1 MKKNI
6 TTLKFSFN
14 ALTKGIML
22 LAGYILLSFGSYAQY
37 PVATHSN
44 QFGYVSCAESAI
56 ALVQVEDEKG
66 NIVFTKT
73 DDCNGP
79 TTVFGTTANP
89 VFTLSAGSSYTIR
102 INTVGRTPVSS
113 RFDLGSTGAIYLDYN
128 NDFDFTDVGEWIS
141 TGQTL
146 QNIPGAVGT
155 NTYPTAPTASRAK
168 TFTVPC
174 TAVGGITRL
183 RVRTSDFSGVSAA
196 TSSSRL
202 TDGETEDFVINIAK
216 PATVTSAFFMP
227 DTAFTGTLVNIANS
241 NQNGYLSHEWTID
254 GTKSSTVN
262 TEYTFS
268 PAGTYNVKLK
278 STNCL
283 GTDSTTK
290 SIVIVDPTAPAVS
303 DFVSDK
309 NVVELYEPV
318 NLIDLSANG
327 PTYWNWVISNGV
339 DTIDG
344 DDDPSLRGG
353 NPRIN
358 QNPTIFTSNGN
369 GAVGLGVWT
378 VTLTASNAIIGS
390 APETKVGYITVQRSS
405 YNMGAATALPAGII
419 TTASGE
425 LFDKGG
431 PTGNYSAGETNE
443 ALIAPCGAQSV
454 TLEFTQFKVNAN
466 ATLKI
471 YDGLNAL
478 ATPIHTGNGYTLG
491 NEPTGPITASSG
503 AMYLLWTTT
512 AGATNDGFAANW
524 SSVAG
529 VGATPVASFT
539 LPNTTLYNAVP
550 VAFVNTSLNAG
561 GNTTLEWTLTG
572 PENLTSNFKDFAY
585 TFLSNGSYTLSLKV
599 TTCDNQVS
607 TSTQTF
613 TVVSP
618 TTPTNLDFVAD
629 NQRPNIGDAV
639 TITATSDKANNW
651 EWSIFPLTGWEAD
664 ARPNTSNV
672 RSFTFNQPG
681 VYTVQCRAYN
691 STNELASE
699 ATVVKTSYIL
709 VVEYCTPIIGV
720 TTSTDIGISYFSLTD
735 PLSGESFENSS
746 ATGVEYTD
754 YSDLGAIDLNFG
766 GTYTFEVKR
775 PSNVNDMSRKMW
787 IDWNV
792 DGDFDDAGEEVAAEA
807 VGNNMTWTS
816 SFTVPDASTAF
827 EATTRARIGVSYDTD
842 PNEACGAS
850 SNPNANRIGEFEDY
864 LIRVVN
870 DGDEPVITLIDADT
884 VFIEQNATPPYVALG
899 ATALDP
905 SQGDISGNIT
915 ITSDLDQSLAG
926 VYYEVYNVMDASGNA
941 AEPVTRVIYVV
952 ADQTAPV
959 ITINGA
965 NDVTIEVGTP
975 YVDLGATALDNTEG
989 DLTAAIVTS
998 GNVDE
1003 NLLGV
1008 YTITYSIQDNQGNA
1022 SSETRTVRVTDSQVP
1037 IIDNASADKSTAC
1050 WTVEVQL
1057 QNIFADI
1064 TSASDN
1070 YNSIGSG
1077 LTFTATPASPQ
1088 GGAAV
1093 DTRFQG
1099 TTSVTYT
1106 ATDESGNITIQ
1117 CVDYVVRDYVA
1128 PEINLRTL
1136 DVVNHRVNTPYTPI
1150 SATASDNLYSSTQI
1164 SLTSTSNVDAYVL
1177 GTYQD
1182 TYTATDAAGNI
1193 ATKIR
1198 TVNVIDDL
1206 SPVISGKSGGVLT
1219 VGVGSS
1225 VDALDYITFTDNYDA
1240 PGDLLTNH
1248 TLVYNNINL
1257 QEAGLYSAVFR
1268 TEDNSGNR
1276 SNEFTLYVH
1285 VKYNYNVI
1293 TNSVNDLNLEDLLSV
1308 NPNPTSGN
1316 VNINVNLPE
1325 NEVINL
1331 AIFNTM
1337 GQQVALVK
1345 NGKAQNGIFNVSLA
1359 NQADGIYY
1367 VQMNVQ
1373 NKIIT
1378 KKIVLNK

>member
-1 MKKNI
+1 MKVKNY
-6 TTLKFSFN
+6 TFRGVVSVLLTFAAGFSMAQTQYCSSRSYSPEN
-14 ALTKGIML
+14 TKCDRVELVGESVTIDVNSSHLGCELYTDNTALPAADMA
-22 LAGYILLSFGSYAQY
+22 AGKSY
-37 PVATHSN
+37 T
-44 QFGYVSCAESAI
+44 VSIE
-56 ALVQVEDEKG
+56 
-66 NIVFTKT
+66 
-73 DDCNGP
+73 
-79 TTVFGTTANP
+79 
-89 VFTLSAGSSYTIR
+89 AGSCSR
-102 INTVGRTPVSS
+102 DLRLNVRTNVW
-113 RFDLGSTGAIYLDYN
+113 IDYN
-128 NDFDFTDVGEWIS
+128 NDGDFTDAGEMLS
-141 TGQTL
+141 DGSSLRTTV
-146 QNIPGAVGT
+146 NI
-155 NTYPTAPTASRAK
+155 NFK
-168 TFTVPC
+168 VPC
-174 TAVGGITRL
+174 SAKSGMTRM
-183 RVRTSDFSGVSAA
+183 RVIVIEQPAA
-196 TSSSRL
+196 L
-202 TDGETEDFVINIAK
+202 TNPCGSFPFGETEDYTVLITNPK
-216 PATVTSAFFMP
+216 RVTSAFFIP
-227 DTAFTGTLVNIANS
+227 DTAFTGTLVNITNS

-254 GTKSSTVN
+254 GTKTSTVN
-262 TEYTFS
+262 TGYAFS
-268 PAGTYNVKLK
+268 PAGTYDVKLK

-318 NLIDLSANG
+318 SLIDLSTNG

-358 QNPTIFTSNGN
+358 QNPIIYTSNGN
-369 GAVGLGVWT
+369 STVGLGVWT
-378 VTLTASNAIIGS
+378 VTLTASNAINGS
-390 APETKVGYITVQRSS
+390 APETKIGYITVQRSS
-405 YNMGAATALPAGII
+405 YNMGAATALPAGVI
-419 TTASGE
+419 TIPSGE

-431 PTGNYSAGETNE
+431 PTGNYSSPDYNE

-454 TLEFTQFKVNAN
+454 TLEFTQFEVRAN

-478 ATPIHTGNGYTLG
+478 ATPLHTGNGYTLG

-503 AMYLLWTTT
+503 AMYLLWTTR
-512 AGATNDGFAANW
+512 AGVNTVGFAANW
-524 SSVAG
+524 SSVDG
-529 VGATPVASFT
+529 VVGATPVAGFT
-539 LPNTTLYNAVP
+539 LPNTTLYNTVP
-550 VAFVNTSLNAG
+550 VSFKNTSLNAG
-561 GNTTLEWTLTG
+561 GNTALEWTLTG
-572 PENLTSNFKDFAY
+572 PENFTSNLTDFDY
-585 TFLSNGSYTLSLKV
+585 TFLSNGSYTLSLKAI
-599 TTCDNQVS
+599 TCDNQVS
-607 TSTQTF
+607 TSTQSF

-664 ARPNTSNV
+664 TRPNTSNV

-735 PLSGESFENSS
+735 PLSGTSFENSS

-807 VGNNMTWTS
+807 VGNNMSWTS
-816 SFTVPDASTAF
+816 SFTVPDANTAF

-926 VYYEVYNVMDASGNA
+926 VYYEVYNVMDASGNP

-952 ADQTAPV
+952 ADQTAPA

-989 DLTAAIVTS
+989 DLTAAIVIS

-1022 SSETRTVRVTDSQVP
+1022 SSETRTVRVIDSQLP

-1128 PEINLRTL
+1128 PEISLRTL

-1182 TYTATDAAGNI
+1182 TYTATDAAGNTT
-1193 ATKIR
+1193 TKVR

-1285 VKYNYNVI
+1285 VKYNYDVI

-1345 NGKAQNGIFNVSLA
+1345 NGKAQNGTFNVSLA